1 MFSSSLNPT
10 KSNKSIQEDKDN
22 GRRKESH
29 VGAYAVGDR
38 GSSFRKKYRS
48 MKMNLEQEKTLQQ
61 STTFKKLTNIMK
73 L

>member
-1 MFSSSLNPT
+1 MEEERRVM
-10 KSNKSIQEDKDN
+10 QELMQLETEGPHLEKN
-22 GRRKESH
+22 TE
-29 VGAYAVGDR
+29 V
-38 GSSFRKKYRS
+38 S